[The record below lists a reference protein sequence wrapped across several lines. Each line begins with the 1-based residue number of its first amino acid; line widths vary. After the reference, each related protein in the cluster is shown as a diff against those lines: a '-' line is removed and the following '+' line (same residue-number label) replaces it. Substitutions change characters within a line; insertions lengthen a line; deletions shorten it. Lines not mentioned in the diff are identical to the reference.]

1 LEFPN
6 FCVLL
11 HQQTNKQIEIMT
23 DYNFLVDPETL
34 IFRAES
40 MNNWLHIKSKINNKD
55 LNQIAT
61 EVAMS
66 WTDDYADSGQGFGSS
81 DGTFMLKEFLDDAI
95 HFSKLDYKSDFVKN
109 RLTIVS
115 K

>member
-1 LEFPN
+1 MRN
-6 FCVLL
+6 Y
-11 HQQTNKQIEIMT
+11 
-23 DYNFLVDPETL
+23 DFLVEPETL

-40 MNNWLHIKSKINNKD
+40 MDNWLIIKSKISNKD
-55 LNQIAT
+55 LKEIAT

-66 WTDDYADSGQGFGSS
+66 WTEDYRDSDEGFGSS

-95 HFSKLDYKSDFVKN
+95 SVSQLNYKSDFVNN
-109 RLTIVS
+109 RLAIVS